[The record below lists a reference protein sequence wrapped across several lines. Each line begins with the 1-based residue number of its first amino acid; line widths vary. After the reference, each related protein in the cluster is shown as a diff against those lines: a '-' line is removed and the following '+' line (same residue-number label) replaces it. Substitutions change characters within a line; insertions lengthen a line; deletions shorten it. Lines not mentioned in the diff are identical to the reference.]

1 MHKRL
6 DLGHVISMTPI
17 GCSLGSSVD
26 QVLTKW
32 PTQQCHSRW
41 QHLTFGLAFP
51 GHINAHDCP
60 AQKWLIAPK
69 LRSAHRQGL
78 FIPDYSYPKE
88 VDHTWGFIIYH
99 SFIYYSLLQ
108 KNGYTYSWLPVTSH
122 PFVSAAIAVIAVRS
136 WVTWVSFRPST
147 NCTRRLPTKPC
158 RRSMAQLGF
167 PAYENILNMEI
178 WYGNLAGCFKGRTGM
193 HIH

>member
-108 KNGYTYSWLPVTSH
+108 KKRLYLQLASSH
-122 PFVSAAIAVIAVRS
+122 QSPIRFSSHRCHRGQELSYMGLLSAFNELHPEIANK
-136 WVTWVSFRPST
+136 T
-147 NCTRRLPTKPC
+147 LQ
-158 RRSMAQLGF
+158 AQHG
-167 PAYENILNMEI
+167 A
-178 WYGNLAGCFKGRTGM
+178 AGGSQHMK
-193 HIH
+193 IY